1 MRLEDPSPGVVVRGF
16 IAAATVVCAVAGMLA
31 GDPRWFAASGAL
43 GVMWLGWDILTAHV
57 FGPLGEWFAGLWSG
71 GAGAAGGDSANLLP
85 TLDDTVRLLES
96 HLRPGVARS
105 VVVQAA
111 IRLEEIYRT
120 IKDDP
125 VRARDVIARA
135 RGLVP
140 DAAELDRYEL
150 KT

>member
-1 MRLEDPSPGVVVRGF
+1 MTSLDPSPSAVVRGF
-16 IAAATVVCAVAGMLA
+16 IAAATLVFTLA
-31 GDPRWFAASGAL
+31 GLLGADARWLVASGVFGA
-43 GVMWLGWDILTAHV
+43 MWLGWDFLTAQFFDP
-57 FGPLGEWFAGLWSG
+57 FGDWLSRLWSG
-71 GAGAAGGDSANLLP
+71 GVGAGPDAANLRP

-96 HLRPGVARS
+96 HLRPGVARP

-135 RGLVP
+135 RALVP
-140 DAAELDRYEL
+140 DADELARYS
-150 KT
+150 